1 MHVHKRERPRHVNI
15 IPQTSSDATSAVFK
29 HMNTHHSPEATT
41 KIHNSSKKSVAFD
54 NSQK

>member
-29 HMNTHHSPEATT
+29 HMNTHQ
-41 KIHNSSKKSVAFD
+41 KVVNQNSQFIKKSVAFD
-54 NSQK
+54 NS